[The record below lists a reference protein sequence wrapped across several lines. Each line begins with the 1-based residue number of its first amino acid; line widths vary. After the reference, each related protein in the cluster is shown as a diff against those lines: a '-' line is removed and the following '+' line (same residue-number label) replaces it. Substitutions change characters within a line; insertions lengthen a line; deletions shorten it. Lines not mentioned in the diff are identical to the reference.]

1 MATISI
7 ILKKSK
13 TNSKGEHPVV
23 LRLADN
29 TNKRAYFSTGFSST
43 EKQFDTSCGRFVQ
56 GRGHGSFNV
65 QRKEEGGGT
74 KEYTNKDANDELTKL
89 ETRARDIIKRYTED
103 RIDWGFEQFRNDFTN
118 APKRNLFLAFSESI
132 IEKEYRQQDR
142 FKRAD
147 IAEEALESLERYD
160 KNLPKKVFQDITPAY
175 IQGYIKFCRDR
186 GNSNN
191 TIGMRLR
198 EIRCFYNLAIR
209 EKVVSPDLYPF
220 SSGREDGKARIP
232 KIEQNK
238 TDQYLPLDSMRKLA
252 SATLSNPVKD
262 RTRHLFLFSYHCRGI
277 NWKDMALLTKDSFYK
292 VTVTDVSTK
301 ESKQVTMMQYK
312 RSKTK
317 GEFDIQVNEN
327 IEKELAWFRT
337 NTPLFED
344 YVLPII
350 SVQEP
355 PEKLDDYLEQIR
367 KRANRTLK
375 AIAKDLNLPESQ
387 QKISFYS
394 ARHSFAMWMQDKG
407 KPVEII
413 SQALGH
419 QSVETTKHYLAKFST
434 TRMAEETDIDLF
446 AAPDKEDD
454 PKEPPIEEV
463 VKPRRKR

>member
-1 MATISI
+1 
-7 ILKKSK
+7 
-13 TNSKGEHPVV
+13 
-23 LRLADN
+23 
-29 TNKRAYFSTGFSST
+29 
-43 EKQFDTSCGRFVQ
+43 
-56 GRGHGSFNV
+56 
-65 QRKEEGGGT
+65 
-74 KEYTNKDANDELTKL
+74 
-89 ETRARDIIKRYTED
+89 
-103 RIDWGFEQFRNDFTN
+103 
-118 APKRNLFLAFSESI
+118 
-132 IEKEYRQQDR
+132 
-142 FKRAD
+142 
-147 IAEEALESLERYD
+147 
-160 KNLPKKVFQDITPAY
+160 
-175 IQGYIKFCRDR
+175 
-186 GNSNN
+186 
-191 TIGMRLR
+191 
-198 EIRCFYNLAIR
+198 
-209 EKVVSPDLYPF
+209 
-220 SSGREDGKARIP
+220 
-232 KIEQNK
+232 
-238 TDQYLPLDSMRKLA
+238 
-252 SATLSNPVKD
+252 
-262 RTRHLFLFSYHCRGI
+262 
-277 NWKDMALLTKDSFYK
+277 
-292 VTVTDVSTK
+292 
-301 ESKQVTMMQYK
+301 MMQYK